1 MPADISDQGEEASHS
16 EADHDTPQQPEAPP
30 RRVEA
35 GPAIREAVEQIQR
48 INRDLETLLLEM
60 QKALETLE
68 EAEVQK
74 YADEREVESLR
85 AALRQLNRTRE
96 NIPRQQQQGG
106 RQDNRPRN
114 PQREQRFQSSHRQRP
129 SSRPQERNA
138 ESPRAS
144 ESHEEHRSEQGPPPE
159 EHRSDAPP
167 EPEIPI

>member
-1 MPADISDQGEEASHS
+1 MTPEEQSAPSGAAPANPQRHGPRRPRRGFRPQRRPRRPSSSQPTHEPPPGESNEIRAELPASQIAESGEPMPADISDQGEEASHS

-96 NIPRQQQQGG
+96 NIPRQQ
-106 RQDNRPRN
+106 
-114 PQREQRFQSSHRQRP
+114 
-129 SSRPQERNA
+129 
-138 ESPRAS
+138 
-144 ESHEEHRSEQGPPPE
+144 
-159 EHRSDAPP
+159 
-167 EPEIPI
+167 